1 MAHLTAI
8 LSVPREKDYA
18 TIAAMPIYA
27 YAILVAGWLLWLTP
41 FFRARQSEK
50 PAKQVDRRARWGI
63 LLVAIAYCLL
73 WQGRFWERS
82 PRRWQV
88 ALAIVFFVLA
98 SLLSWTGARALGRQ
112 WRIDAGLS
120 ADHELITSGPYRF
133 VRHPIYTSM
142 LGVLLG
148 TGTLITPWW
157 LLLPSLLLFIIG
169 TEIRVRIEDNLLAS
183 QFGDRFAEYQK
194 RVPAYIPFPK

>member
-1 MAHLTAI
+1 
-8 LSVPREKDYA
+8 
-18 TIAAMPIYA
+18 MPAYA
-27 YAILVAGWLLWLTP
+27 YALLVAGWLLWLTP

-63 LLVAIAYCLL
+63 LIVGIAYCLL

-82 PRRWQV
+82 PRAWQV
-88 ALAIVFFVLA
+88 AVSIVFFALA
-98 SLLSWTGARALGRQ
+98 SLVSWTGVRALGRQ

-120 ADHELITSGPYRF
+120 DDHELITSGPYHF

-148 TGTLITPWW
+148 TGSLITPWW
-157 LLLPSLLLFIIG
+157 LLLPSLLLFIVG
-169 TEIRVRIEDNLLAS
+169 TEIRVRVEDHLLAS
-183 QFGDRFAEYQK
+183 SFGDRFAEYRQ
-194 RVPAYIPFPK
+194 RVPAYIPFLK

>member
-1 MAHLTAI
+1 
-8 LSVPREKDYA
+8 
-18 TIAAMPIYA
+18 MPAYA
-27 YAILVAGWLLWLTP
+27 YAILVSGWLVWLTP
-41 FFRARQSEK
+41 FLRARQTEK
-50 PAKQVDRRARWGI
+50 PAKQIDRRARWGI
-63 LLVAIAYCLL
+63 LLVGVAYTLL

-82 PRRWQV
+82 PRQWQV
-88 ALAIVFFVLA
+88 ALSLVFFVFA
-98 SLLSWTGARALGRQ
+98 SFLSWTGARALGRQ

-120 ADHELITSGPYRF
+120 ADHELVTSGPYRF

-142 LGVLLG
+142 LGVLLA

-157 LLLPSLLLFIIG
+157 RLLPSLLLFIIG
-169 TEIRVRIEDNLLAS
+169 TEIRVRIEDDLLAS